1 MEENKIELE
10 ERLMCKSRSYHGGT
24 KTGKMVYVTVS
35 IQELPQPLKLLDIGT
50 FENAGEVIGSVAA
63 YYKSFESTD

>member
-1 MEENKIELE
+1 MEENKIEQE

-35 IQELPQPLKLLDIGT
+35 VQELPKPLKVLDIGT
-50 FENAGEVIGSVAA
+50 FEDASEVIGVVAA
-63 YYKSFESTD
+63 YYKNLESAK

>member
-10 ERLMCKSRSYHGGT
+10 EQLMCKSRSYHGGT

-50 FENAGEVIGSVAA
+50 FEDAGEVIGTVAA
-63 YYKSFESTD
+63 YYKNLESAK

>member
-1 MEENKIELE
+1 MEENKIEQE

-35 IQELPQPLKLLDIGT
+35 VQELPKPLKVLDIGT
-50 FENAGEVIGSVAA
+50 FEDASEVIGAVAA
-63 YYKSFESTD
+63 YYKNLESAK